1 MYVCRSLL
9 FILQINEIGKA
20 MLKRIKISSGLMFIL
35 ILFCAIQLFSGATG
49 IRDAYLTNKRISQLA
64 DGFEQIKT
72 MDYGYAALN
81 KLREDMLNVMF
92 DAHLTPDLAE
102 SKITDFLAS
111 YPQRK
116 KEVSSIIT
124 QYFTSA
130 ENADFDPEKVAK
142 MKKLFQRVIYDLDQL
157 VSCLEI
163 RDYYGFQSLYAHN
176 TNERFTQS
184 LYEATDHLSDNVV
197 NHAIEAAQGNYQRT
211 LIFAF
216 IFMSV
221 FILFTV
227 FVMLWIRHHIVLRI
241 KQVIDYM
248 SDISQ
253 GNLLENSA
261 IKAKG
266 NNEID
271 QLINGIQYMRSEL
284 SLIVNAI
291 RGTSHHI
298 YNGVQELSAG
308 NNDLSSRTQEQASA
322 LEETASSMEQ
332 LTATVKNNTESAREV
347 SHLIN
352 QTSHI
357 ASKGGDVT
365 HRMVKTMNDIAQ
377 SSQKIGEITTVI
389 NSIAFQTNILS
400 LNAAVEAA
408 RAGEQGRGFSVVA
421 TEVRE
426 LAQRSAEAAKEIKEL
441 IDASINRVKQGNQLV
456 EQVSTSMD
464 EILTS
469 VKHVESSMTEIL
481 SASEEQTRGI
491 SQVSLA
497 VTEMDKATQQN
508 AAMVEQSSAVA
519 SLLTEEAG
527 NLEQIVEQFKTAESL
542 FSKKSSSTKP
552 IEKSANIGLSPI
564 KENQPDSRIKEPKN
578 HNQSTFK
585 EDEDDDWTSF

>member
-1 MYVCRSLL
+1 
-9 FILQINEIGKA
+9 
-20 MLKRIKISSGLMFIL
+20 MLKRIKISNGLMFIL
-35 ILFCAIQLFSGATG
+35 ILFCAIQLFSGAMS
-49 IRDAYLTNKRISQLA
+49 IRDASLTNKRISQLA
-64 DGFEQIKT
+64 NGFEQIKT
-72 MDYGYAALN
+72 MDYGYAELN

-92 DAHLTPDLAE
+92 EAHLTPDIAE
-102 SKITDFLAS
+102 NKISDFISS
-111 YPQRK
+111 YPKRK
-116 KEVSSIIT
+116 QEVTRIIT
-124 QYFTSA
+124 TYFTA
-130 ENADFDPEKVAK
+130 TEEANFDPEKIES
-142 MKKLFQRVIYDLDQL
+142 MKKLFNRVLYDLDQL

-184 LYEATDHLSDNVV
+184 LYEATDYLSDNVV
-197 NHAIEAAQGNYQRT
+197 THAIKAAQGNYERT
-211 LIFAF
+211 LVLAF
-216 IFMSV
+216 VFMFV

-227 FVMLWIRHHIVLRI
+227 LVVLWIRRNIVLRI
-241 KQVIDYM
+241 NQIVDYM
-248 SDISQ
+248 SEISQ
-253 GNLLENSA
+253 GNLLEN
-261 IKAKG
+261 KDVTAKG

-271 QLINGIQYMRSEL
+271 QLITGIQYMRTEL

-298 YNGVQELSAG
+298 YTGVQELSAG
-308 NNDLSSRTQEQASA
+308 NTDLSCRTEEQASA

-332 LTATVKNNTESAREV
+332 LTATVRNNTESAREV
-347 SHLIN
+347 SHLIS
-352 QTSHI
+352 QTSNI

-365 HRMVKTMNDIAQ
+365 NRMVKTMTDIAD
-377 SSQKIGEITTVI
+377 SSQKIGEITAVI

-441 IDASINRVKQGNQLV
+441 IDASISRVRHGNDLV
-456 EQVSTSMD
+456 EQVSISMG

-469 VKHVESSMTEIL
+469 VKHVEDSMTEIL

-491 SQVSLA
+491 TQVSLA

-508 AAMVEQSSAVA
+508 ATMVEQSSAVA

-527 NLEQIVEQFKTAESL
+527 NLEQIVEQFKTAESEQ
-542 FSKKSSSTKP
+542 FNKKAQHKV
-552 IEKSANIGLSPI
+552 IEKQFSSEKSLHTKDEKI
-564 KENQPDSRIKEPKN
+564 KNTVKDDAKEKKPAKGTATVN
-578 HNQSTFK
+578 
-585 EDEDDDWTSF
+585 DGEDDDWTSF

>member
-1 MYVCRSLL
+1 
-9 FILQINEIGKA
+9 
-20 MLKRIKISSGLMFIL
+20 
-35 ILFCAIQLFSGATG
+35 
-49 IRDAYLTNKRISQLA
+49 
-64 DGFEQIKT
+64 
-72 MDYGYAALN
+72 
-81 KLREDMLNVMF
+81 
-92 DAHLTPDLAE
+92 
-102 SKITDFLAS
+102 
-111 YPQRK
+111 
-116 KEVSSIIT
+116 
-124 QYFTSA
+124 
-130 ENADFDPEKVAK
+130 
-142 MKKLFQRVIYDLDQL
+142 
-157 VSCLEI
+157 
-163 RDYYGFQSLYAHN
+163 
-176 TNERFTQS
+176 
-184 LYEATDHLSDNVV
+184 
-197 NHAIEAAQGNYQRT
+197 
-211 LIFAF
+211 
-216 IFMSV
+216 
-221 FILFTV
+221 
-227 FVMLWIRHHIVLRI
+227 
-241 KQVIDYM
+241 
-248 SDISQ
+248 
-253 GNLLENSA
+253 
-261 IKAKG
+261 
-266 NNEID
+266 
-271 QLINGIQYMRSEL
+271 
-284 SLIVNAI
+284 
-291 RGTSHHI
+291 
-298 YNGVQELSAG
+298 
-308 NNDLSSRTQEQASA
+308 
-322 LEETASSMEQ
+322 
-332 LTATVKNNTESAREV
+332 REV

-352 QTSHI
+352 QTSNI

-527 NLEQIVEQFKTAESL
+527 DLEQIVEQFKTAESL
-542 FSKKSSSTKP
+542 FSKKSTLAKP
-552 IEKSANIGLSPI
+552 VEKSANIGLSPI
-564 KENQPDSRIKEPKN
+564 KENQQDSRIKEPKN

>member
-1 MYVCRSLL
+1 
-9 FILQINEIGKA
+9 
-20 MLKRIKISSGLMFIL
+20 MLKRIKISNGLMFIL
-35 ILFCAIQLFSGATG
+35 ILFCAIQLFSGAMS
-49 IRDAYLTNKRISQLA
+49 IRDASLTNKRISQLA
-64 DGFEQIKT
+64 NGFEQIKT
-72 MDYGYAALN
+72 MDYGYAELN

-92 DAHLTPDLAE
+92 EAHLTPDIAE
-102 SKITDFLAS
+102 SKISDFISS
-111 YPQRK
+111 YPKRK
-116 KEVSSIIT
+116 QEITRIIT
-124 QYFTSA
+124 AYFTTT
-130 ENADFDPEKVAK
+130 EEADFDPEKIES
-142 MKKLFQRVIYDLDQL
+142 MKKLFNRVLYDLDQL

-184 LYEATDHLSDNVV
+184 LYEATDYLSDNVV
-197 NHAIEAAQGNYQRT
+197 THAIKAAQGNYERA
-211 LIFAF
+211 LVLAF
-216 IFMSV
+216 VFMFV

-227 FVMLWIRHHIVLRI
+227 LVVLWIRRNIVLRI
-241 KQVIDYM
+241 NQIVDYM
-248 SDISQ
+248 SEISQ
-253 GNLLENSA
+253 GNLLEN
-261 IKAKG
+261 KDVTVKG

-271 QLINGIQYMRSEL
+271 QLITGIQYMRTEL

-298 YNGVQELSAG
+298 YTGVQELSAG
-308 NNDLSSRTQEQASA
+308 NTDLSCRTEEQASA

-332 LTATVKNNTESAREV
+332 LTATVRNNTESAREV
-347 SHLIN
+347 SHLIS
-352 QTSHI
+352 QTSNI

-365 HRMVKTMNDIAQ
+365 NRMVKTMTDIAD
-377 SSQKIGEITTVI
+377 SSQKIGEITAVI

-441 IDASINRVKQGNQLV
+441 IDASISRVRHGNDLV
-456 EQVSTSMD
+456 EQVSISMG

-469 VKHVESSMTEIL
+469 VKHVEDSMMEIL

-491 SQVSLA
+491 TQVSLA

-508 AAMVEQSSAVA
+508 ATMVEQSSAVA

-527 NLEQIVEQFKTAESL
+527 NLEQIVEQFKTAESEQ
-542 FSKKSSSTKP
+542 FNKKAQHKV
-552 IEKSANIGLSPI
+552 IEKQFSSEKSQHTKDEKIKNTVKDDVKERKSAKGTVTVNDG
-564 KENQPDSRIKEPKN
+564 
-578 HNQSTFK
+578 
-585 EDEDDDWTSF
+585 EDDDWTSF

>member
-1 MYVCRSLL
+1 
-9 FILQINEIGKA
+9 
-20 MLKRIKISSGLMFIL
+20 MLKRIKISNGLMFIL
-35 ILFCAIQLFSGATG
+35 ILFCAIQLFSGAMS
-49 IRDAYLTNKRISQLA
+49 IRDASLTNKRISQLA
-64 DGFEQIKT
+64 NGFEQIKT
-72 MDYGYAALN
+72 MDYGYAELN

-92 DAHLTPDLAE
+92 DAHLTPDIAE
-102 SKITDFLAS
+102 NTISDFLSS
-111 YPQRK
+111 YPKRK
-116 KEVSSIIT
+116 QEVTRIIT
-124 QYFTSA
+124 AYFTA
-130 ENADFDPEKVAK
+130 TEEANFDPEKIES
-142 MKKLFQRVIYDLDQL
+142 MKKLFNRVLYDLDQL
-157 VSCLEI
+157 ASCLEI

-184 LYEATDHLSDNVV
+184 LYEATDYLSDNVV
-197 NHAIEAAQGNYQRT
+197 THAIKAAQGNYERT
-211 LIFAF
+211 LVLAF
-216 IFMSV
+216 IFMFI

-227 FVMLWIRHHIVLRI
+227 LVVLWIRRNIVLRI
-241 KQVIDYM
+241 NQIVDYM
-248 SDISQ
+248 SEISQ
-253 GNLLENSA
+253 GNLLEN
-261 IKAKG
+261 KDVTVKG

-271 QLINGIQYMRSEL
+271 QLITGIQYMRTEL

-298 YNGVQELSAG
+298 YTGVQELSAG
-308 NNDLSSRTQEQASA
+308 NTDLSCRTEEQASA

-332 LTATVKNNTESAREV
+332 LTATVRNNTESAREV
-347 SHLIN
+347 SHLIS
-352 QTSHI
+352 QTSNI

-365 HRMVKTMNDIAQ
+365 NRMVKTMTDIAD
-377 SSQKIGEITTVI
+377 SSQKIGEITAVI

-441 IDASINRVKQGNQLV
+441 IDASISRVRHGNDLV
-456 EQVSTSMD
+456 EQVSISMG

-469 VKHVESSMTEIL
+469 VKHVEDSMTEIL

-491 SQVSLA
+491 TQVSLA

-527 NLEQIVEQFKTAESL
+527 NLEQIVEQFKTAESDQFDKKTQHKL
-542 FSKKSSSTKP
+542 IEKQFSSEKLLHTKDEKIKNTVTDEVKEKKSAKGATTV
-552 IEKSANIGLSPI
+552 NDG
-564 KENQPDSRIKEPKN
+564 
-578 HNQSTFK
+578 
-585 EDEDDDWTSF
+585 EDDDWTSF

>member
-1 MYVCRSLL
+1 
-9 FILQINEIGKA
+9 
-20 MLKRIKISSGLMFIL
+20 MLKRIKISNGLMFIL
-35 ILFCAIQLFSGATG
+35 ILFCAIQLFSGAMS
-49 IRDAYLTNKRISQLA
+49 IRDASLTNKRISQLA
-64 DGFEQIKT
+64 NGFEQIKT
-72 MDYGYAALN
+72 MDYGYAELN

-92 DAHLTPDLAE
+92 ETHLTPDIAE
-102 SKITDFLAS
+102 SKISDFISS
-111 YPQRK
+111 YPKRK
-116 KEVSSIIT
+116 QEITRIIT
-124 QYFTSA
+124 AYFTTT
-130 ENADFDPEKVAK
+130 EEADFDPEKIES
-142 MKKLFQRVIYDLDQL
+142 MKKLFNRVLYDLDQL

-184 LYEATDHLSDNVV
+184 LYEATDYLSDNIVT
-197 NHAIEAAQGNYQRT
+197 HAIKAAQGNYERA
-211 LIFAF
+211 LVLAF
-216 IFMSV
+216 VFMFV

-227 FVMLWIRHHIVLRI
+227 LVVLWIRRNIVLRI
-241 KQVIDYM
+241 NQIVDYM
-248 SDISQ
+248 SEISQ
-253 GNLLENSA
+253 GNLLEN
-261 IKAKG
+261 KDVTVKG

-271 QLINGIQYMRSEL
+271 QLITGIQYMRTEL

-298 YNGVQELSAG
+298 YTGVQELSAG
-308 NNDLSSRTQEQASA
+308 NTDLSCRTEEQASA

-332 LTATVKNNTESAREV
+332 LTATVRNNTESAREV
-347 SHLIN
+347 SHLIS
-352 QTSHI
+352 QTSNI

-365 HRMVKTMNDIAQ
+365 NRMVKTMTDIAD
-377 SSQKIGEITTVI
+377 SSQKIGEITAVI

-441 IDASINRVKQGNQLV
+441 IDASISRVRHGNDLV
-456 EQVSTSMD
+456 EQVSISMG

-469 VKHVESSMTEIL
+469 VKHVEDSMTEIL

-491 SQVSLA
+491 TQVSLA

-508 AAMVEQSSAVA
+508 ATMVEQSSAVA

-527 NLEQIVEQFKTAESL
+527 NLEQIVEQFKTAESEQ
-542 FSKKSSSTKP
+542 FNKKAQHKV
-552 IEKSANIGLSPI
+552 IEKQFSSEKSQHTKDEKIKNTVKDDVKERKSAKGTATVNDG
-564 KENQPDSRIKEPKN
+564 
-578 HNQSTFK
+578 
-585 EDEDDDWTSF
+585 EDDDWTSF

>member
-1 MYVCRSLL
+1 
-9 FILQINEIGKA
+9 
-20 MLKRIKISSGLMFIL
+20 MLKRIKISNGLMFIL
-35 ILFCAIQLFSGATG
+35 ILFCAIQLFSGAMS
-49 IRDAYLTNKRISQLA
+49 IRDASLTNKRISQLA
-64 DGFEQIKT
+64 NGFEQIKT
-72 MDYGYAALN
+72 MDYGYAELN

-92 DAHLTPDLAE
+92 DAHLTPDIAE
-102 SKITDFLAS
+102 NKISDFLSS
-111 YPQRK
+111 YPKRK
-116 KEVSSIIT
+116 QEVIRIIT
-124 QYFTSA
+124 VYFTA
-130 ENADFDPEKVAK
+130 TEEANFDPEKIEG
-142 MKKLFQRVIYDLDQL
+142 MKKLFNRVLYDLDQL
-157 VSCLEI
+157 ASCLEI

-184 LYEATDHLSDNVV
+184 LYEATDYLSDNVV
-197 NHAIEAAQGNYQRT
+197 THAIKAAQGNYERT
-211 LIFAF
+211 LVLAF
-216 IFMSV
+216 VFMFV

-227 FVMLWIRHHIVLRI
+227 LVVLWIRRNIVLRI
-241 KQVIDYM
+241 NQIVDYM
-248 SDISQ
+248 SEISQ
-253 GNLLENSA
+253 GNLLEN
-261 IKAKG
+261 KDVTAKG

-271 QLINGIQYMRSEL
+271 QLITGIQYMRTEL

-298 YNGVQELSAG
+298 YTGVQELSAG
-308 NNDLSSRTQEQASA
+308 NTDLSCRTEEQASA

-332 LTATVKNNTESAREV
+332 LTATVRNNTESAREV
-347 SHLIN
+347 SHLIS
-352 QTSHI
+352 QTSNI

-365 HRMVKTMNDIAQ
+365 NRMVKTMTDIAD
-377 SSQKIGEITTVI
+377 SSQKIGEITAVI

-441 IDASINRVKQGNQLV
+441 IDASISRVRHGNDLV
-456 EQVSTSMD
+456 EQVSISMC

-469 VKHVESSMTEIL
+469 VKHVEDSMTEIL

-491 SQVSLA
+491 TQVSLA

-508 AAMVEQSSAVA
+508 AAMVEQSSSVA

-527 NLEQIVEQFKTAESL
+527 NLEQIVEQFKTAESEQFNKKAQHKVIEKP
-542 FSKKSSSTKP
+542 FSSETSLHTKNEKIKNTVKDEVKEKKSAKGT
-552 IEKSANIGLSPI
+552 ATVN
-564 KENQPDSRIKEPKN
+564 DD
-578 HNQSTFK
+578 

>member
-1 MYVCRSLL
+1 
-9 FILQINEIGKA
+9 
-20 MLKRIKISSGLMFIL
+20 MLKRIKISNGLMFIL
-35 ILFCAIQLFSGATG
+35 ILFCAIQLFSGAMS
-49 IRDAYLTNKRISQLA
+49 IRDASLTNKRISQLA
-64 DGFEQIKT
+64 NGFEQIKT
-72 MDYGYAALN
+72 MDYGYAELN

-92 DAHLTPDLAE
+92 DAHLTPDIAE
-102 SKITDFLAS
+102 NTISDFLSS
-111 YPQRK
+111 YPKRK
-116 KEVSSIIT
+116 QEVTRIIT
-124 QYFTSA
+124 AYFTA
-130 ENADFDPEKVAK
+130 TEEANFDPEKIES
-142 MKKLFQRVIYDLDQL
+142 MKKLFNRVLYDLDQL
-157 VSCLEI
+157 ASCLEI

-184 LYEATDHLSDNVV
+184 LYEATDYLSDNVV
-197 NHAIEAAQGNYQRT
+197 THAIKAAQGNYERT
-211 LIFAF
+211 LVLAF
-216 IFMSV
+216 IFMFI

-227 FVMLWIRHHIVLRI
+227 LVVLWIRRNIVLRI
-241 KQVIDYM
+241 NQIVDYM
-248 SDISQ
+248 SEISQ
-253 GNLLENSA
+253 GNLLEN
-261 IKAKG
+261 KDVTVKG

-271 QLINGIQYMRSEL
+271 QLITGIQYMRTEL

-298 YNGVQELSAG
+298 YTGVQELSAG
-308 NNDLSSRTQEQASA
+308 NTDLSCRTEEQASA

-332 LTATVKNNTESAREV
+332 LTATVRNNTESAREV
-347 SHLIN
+347 SHLIS
-352 QTSHI
+352 QTSNI

-365 HRMVKTMNDIAQ
+365 NRMVKTMTDIAD
-377 SSQKIGEITTVI
+377 SSQKIGEITAVI

-441 IDASINRVKQGNQLV
+441 IDASISRVRHGNDLV
-456 EQVSTSMD
+456 EQVSISMG

-469 VKHVESSMTEIL
+469 VKHVEDSMTEIL

-491 SQVSLA
+491 TQVSLA

-527 NLEQIVEQFKTAESL
+527 NLEQIVEQFKTAESDQ
-542 FSKKSSSTKP
+542 FDKKTQHKL
-552 IEKSANIGLSPI
+552 IEKQFSSEKLLHTKDEKIKNTVTDEVKERKSAKGATTVNDG
-564 KENQPDSRIKEPKN
+564 
-578 HNQSTFK
+578 
-585 EDEDDDWTSF
+585 EDDDWTSF

>member
-1 MYVCRSLL
+1 
-9 FILQINEIGKA
+9 
-20 MLKRIKISSGLMFIL
+20 MLKRIKISNGLMFIL
-35 ILFCAIQLFSGATG
+35 ILFCAIQLFSGAMS
-49 IRDAYLTNKRISQLA
+49 IRDASLTNKRISQLA
-64 DGFEQIKT
+64 NGFEQIKT
-72 MDYGYAALN
+72 MDYGYAELN

-92 DAHLTPDLAE
+92 DAHLTPDIAE
-102 SKITDFLAS
+102 NKISDFLSS
-111 YPQRK
+111 YPKRK
-116 KEVSSIIT
+116 QEVIRIIT
-124 QYFTSA
+124 AYFTA
-130 ENADFDPEKVAK
+130 TEEANFDPEKIES
-142 MKKLFQRVIYDLDQL
+142 MKKLFNRVLYDLDQL
-157 VSCLEI
+157 ASCLEI

-184 LYEATDHLSDNVV
+184 LYEATDYLSDNVV
-197 NHAIEAAQGNYQRT
+197 THAIKAAQGNYERT
-211 LIFAF
+211 LVLAF
-216 IFMSV
+216 VFMFV

-227 FVMLWIRHHIVLRI
+227 LVVLWIRRNIVLRI
-241 KQVIDYM
+241 NQIVDYM
-248 SDISQ
+248 SEISQ
-253 GNLLENSA
+253 GNLLEN
-261 IKAKG
+261 KDVTAKG

-271 QLINGIQYMRSEL
+271 QLITGIQYMRTEL

-298 YNGVQELSAG
+298 YTGVQELSAG
-308 NNDLSSRTQEQASA
+308 NTDLSCRTEEQASA

-332 LTATVKNNTESAREV
+332 LTATVRNNTESAREV
-347 SHLIN
+347 SHLIS
-352 QTSHI
+352 QTSNI

-365 HRMVKTMNDIAQ
+365 NRMVKTMTDIAD
-377 SSQKIGEITTVI
+377 SSQKIGEITAVI

-441 IDASINRVKQGNQLV
+441 IDASISRVRHGNDLV
-456 EQVSTSMD
+456 EQVSISMC

-469 VKHVESSMTEIL
+469 VKHVEDSMTEIL

-491 SQVSLA
+491 TQVSLA

-527 NLEQIVEQFKTAESL
+527 NLEQIVEQFKTAESEQFNKKAQHKVIEKP
-542 FSKKSSSTKP
+542 FSSETSLHTKNEKIKNTVKDEVKEKKSAKGT
-552 IEKSANIGLSPI
+552 ATVNDG
-564 KENQPDSRIKEPKN
+564 
-578 HNQSTFK
+578 
-585 EDEDDDWTSF
+585 EDDDWTSF